1 MTTILFMV
9 AVALIL
15 SATFVCCYLWALSS
29 GQFNDLDTPAHRIL
43 KDDYLIKVNE
53 RTINEQQH
61 QK

>member
-1 MTTILFMV
+1 MMTILFMV

-15 SATFVCCYLWALSS
+15 SATFVTCYLWALSN

-53 RTINEQQH
+53 RTIHEQQH